1 MRLFFRAVRAARVGA
16 DREFIAP
23 PRLTPASPPNNLA
36 LNSLRFIMQYS
47 FGRLGSLFAV
57 TARQSCA
64 RPYAGLTDA
73 SDSEKASYR
82 RDIHRRDVTWR
93 PVCNLEVR
101 VNIGVQPLAGAR
113 RAGHRRPKRLKP
125 RPTGGGCIPGRG
137 RGRRE
142 RLRRGPGGIP
152 S

>member
-82 RDIHRRDVTWR
+82 RGIHRRDVTWR
-93 PVCNLEVR
+93 PGCNLEVR
-101 VNIGVQPLAGAR
+101 VNRAKCHCEFRRSPWSASRFAG
-113 RAGHRRPKRLKP
+113 RLDTQCRTSP
-125 RPTGGGCIPGRG
+125 SVSNQTGPTT
-137 RGRRE
+137 
-142 RLRRGPGGIP
+142 
-152 S
+152 

>member
-1 MRLFFRAVRAARVGA
+1 MRLFFRAVRAAWVGA

-23 PRLTPASPPNNLA
+23 PRLTPATPPNNLA

-47 FGRLGSLFAV
+47 FGRLGSLCGYSPAIL
-57 TARQSCA
+57 CA

-82 RDIHRRDVTWR
+82 RGIHRRDVTWR

-101 VNIGVQPLAGAR
+101 VNIGVQ
-113 RAGHRRPKRLKP
+113 
-125 RPTGGGCIPGRG
+125 
-137 RGRRE
+137 
-142 RLRRGPGGIP
+142 
-152 S
+152 